1 MSTRRRL
8 VGIVGAS
15 AALIFILYSAYFGG
29 WPDPFGDPTLF
40 VLSSCVVAAAYLIV
54 GHLSTAEHPD
64 RRIGLLF
71 SVVGY
76 LYLLRSVGYLH
87 ETWSFAVGL
96 ATVSAYQAALAHL
109 GLAWPSGQLR
119 SRFEAALVVAIY
131 TYNVGHNVLLL
142 LFRDHQAEGCATCPE
157 NPLLVDADP
166 EAIARI
172 DGVSIF
178 ISQLFTIAV
187 VGVIGWHWRTSE
199 GYRRT
204 SMNRLLLVAVPIAA
218 YSVVVDLTA
227 RFEPDLPDELA
238 YAVAPLLLLSAPV
251 AQWVELR
258 RAAVARAAVGQA
270 LVGLDPGPTPA
281 ALQDALRSAVGDNE
295 IRLALRDDDRAGYR
309 DVTGVDVD
317 PGRLPPGRTAVR
329 LDTRADWVM
338 VVDAHLADE
347 PELLEMVVAAARL
360 ALDHARMRAE
370 IGAQLAEVRESR
382 ARIVQAADAARRKL
396 ERDLH
401 DGAQQRLV
409 TLSLAVGL
417 ARAGLPDDDAPTRE
431 LLDTAAG
438 EAAAALAEL
447 RDLARGIH
455 PAVLTESG
463 LAGGIRALAER
474 SPVPVTVAAVPPG
487 RYPASVE
494 ITAYFLVAE
503 ALANVSKHAPGA
515 AATVTIGQGA
525 ATLDIEIADDGPGG
539 AVVRAGSG
547 LGGLADRV
555 AAAGGRLEVRS
566 PTGAGTAVRARLPVA
581 DSGAVTAPT
590 EVDR

>member
-8 VGIVGAS
+8 AGIVGAS
-15 AALIFILYSAYFGG
+15 AALIFVLYCAYFGG
-29 WPDPFGDPTLF
+29 WPEPFGDPTLF
-40 VLSSCVVAAAYLIV
+40 VLSSAVVAAAYLIV
-54 GHLSTAEHPD
+54 GHLSAAEHPD

-87 ETWSFAVGL
+87 ETWSFAIGL

-109 GLAWPSGQLR
+109 GLAWPSGRLR

-142 LFRDHQAEGCATCPE
+142 LFRDHQVEGCATCPE

-166 EAIARI
+166 AAIARI
-172 DGVSIF
+172 DGLSIF
-178 ISQLFTIAV
+178 ISQLFTITV
-187 VGVIGWHWRTSE
+187 VGVIVWHWRTSQ
-199 GYRRT
+199 GYRRR
-204 SMNRLLLVAVPIAA
+204 SMNRLVLVAMPIAA
-218 YSVVVDLTA
+218 YSVLVDLTA
-227 RFEPDLPDELA
+227 RFEPDLPDELV
-238 YAVAPLLLLSAPV
+238 YAVGPLLLLSAPV
-251 AQWVELR
+251 AQWAELR

-281 ALQDALRSAVGDNE
+281 ALEDALRSAVGDNE
-295 IRLALRDDDRAGYR
+295 IRLALREDDRTGYR
-309 DVTGVDVD
+309 DVAGVDVD
-317 PGRLPPGRTAVR
+317 PARLPPGRTAVR

-338 VVDAHLADE
+338 VVDSHLSDE

-382 ARIVQAADAARRKL
+382 ARIVQAADAARRQL

-417 ARAGLPDDDAPTRE
+417 ARASLPDDDAHTRE

-438 EAAAALAEL
+438 EAAAALTEL

-463 LAGGIRALAER
+463 LAGGILALAER
-474 SPVPVTVAAVPPG
+474 SPVPVTIATVPSG

-494 ITAYFLVAE
+494 VTAYFLVAE

-515 AATVTIGQGA
+515 AATVTIGHGA
-525 ATLDIEIADDGPGG
+525 ATLDVEIADDGPGG

-555 AAAGGRLEVRS
+555 AAAGGRLDVRS
-566 PTGAGTAVRARLPVA
+566 PVGAGTVVRAVLPVT
-581 DSGAVTAPT
+581 DPESGTPPPQV
-590 EVDR
+590 RR